1 MERMRP
7 VLRTFRRDLG
17 YQLLGLPASILAFT
31 VVVAAVTVTLSAL
44 GVIIGIPLIAGVFI
58 VLRWNARLERRRAGW
73 ALREPVAEA

>member
-31 VVVAAVTVTLSAL
+31 VVVAAVTVALSAL
-44 GVIIGIPLIAGVFI
+44 GSSSGS
-58 VLRWNARLERRRAGW
+58 R
-73 ALREPVAEA
+73 